1 MWWWWWWR
9 WCRGGWWHFIDIV
22 QQCQRLFMW
31 LTTVRCESDCEKLKI
46 RKHTNYKEWQN
57 NIHTHHTLNVTFK
70 CDDNDDVNKSTTNI
84 LTSVK
89 THTQLRIKWMNFR
102 IVNTHATFNTHT
114 HQPHTVKS
122 NSLSFGLYIWINIS
136 LFYSKHW
143 MSNKPKNTH
152 MGRARPKT
160 KAQKNHIQ
168 NAHKI
173 KRKKKKNNNNN
184 KFTKRKRLTSN

>member
-114 HQPHTVKS
+114 HT
-122 NSLSFGLYIWINIS
+122 SLIRWRVIAYRSACIFESTSACSIVSIEWAISRRTHIW
-136 LFYSKHW
+136 
-143 MSNKPKNTH
+143 
-152 MGRARPKT
+152 GER
-160 KAQKNHIQ
+160 AQKQ
-168 NAHKI
+168 KHKKI
-173 KRKKKKNNNNN
+173 IYRML
-184 KFTKRKRLTSN
+184 TK